1 MDSFEQ
7 DQLRAR
13 TDAFQG
19 QVDTMLAGYEQQL
32 RDIADARDTLAA
44 ATALGWSSDNLV
56 RANSAGVPIDVWIDP
71 GVFKRST
78 PERLGASMTEAAQ
91 VAARAAKA
99 RIDAVLAPIT
109 GAAAAPEVLL
119 AEYPELGR
127 HVDSILPP
135 PSAHTPVRQ
144 LGTPEPDGRGKH

>member
-1 MDSFEQ
+1 
-7 DQLRAR
+7 
-13 TDAFQG
+13 
-19 QVDTMLAGYEQQL
+19 
-32 RDIADARDTLAA
+32 
-44 ATALGWSSDNLV
+44 
-56 RANSAGVPIDVWIDP
+56 
-71 GVFKRST
+71 
-78 PERLGASMTEAAQ
+78 MTEAAQ

>member
-78 PERLGASMTEAAQ
+78 PERLGASMTEN
-91 VAARAAKA
+91 V
-99 RIDAVLAPIT
+99 
-109 GAAAAPEVLL
+109 
-119 AEYPELGR
+119 
-127 HVDSILPP
+127 
-135 PSAHTPVRQ
+135 
-144 LGTPEPDGRGKH
+144 